1 MFTGVRHCCRGSIY
15 LQVTGVAVGVSI
27 YTGDKCCCRDKYIYR
42 CQVAVESVYL

>member
-27 YTGDKCCCRDKYIYR
+27 SA
-42 CQVAVESVYL
+42 AVGISISIGVKLL